1 MFIGRE
7 KELSQLEEAYYANGC
22 KIVALYGARGIG
34 KTTLLEKFCENKNA
48 VIYPRVFGNAK
59 TNLAN
64 FSGIVLRHFGDI
76 THPAFQ
82 YWEDVLKYIAGKNQR
97 IIIAIDNADMF
108 AARLPVV
115 MKVFARAVDF
125 LLKDKNILFIF
136 SCTNLLTLK
145 SSGLYDKAE
154 VIHLEKYLTEKNI
167 ESLKREEMKRTVIGG
182 AKFIQ
187 IPADTVIIREGEK
200 NDDMYKIISG
210 RAICSINYGTDSEY
224 LLGSLSDGKTFGEY
238 SILTGN
244 PGIYTVT
251 AYSDMLLLRISRSDF
266 EDFIQ
271 MNAANSVNIMRNMA
285 AMMRMM
291 KANIDMLNGE
301 LRTDSDGGGLDQ
313 TP

>member
-7 KELSQLEEAYYANGC
+7 KELSQLEEAYYAKGC

-48 VIYPRVFGNAK
+48 VIYPRVFGDSK

-115 MKVFARAVDF
+115 MKVFAKAADTLR
-125 LLKDKNILFIF
+125 DKNILFIF
-136 SCTNLLTLK
+136 LCSNLLTLK
-145 SSGLYDKAE
+145 SSGLYDKAT
-154 VIHLEKYLTEKNI
+154 VIHLEKYLTAKNV
-167 ESLKREEMKRTVIGG
+167 ESLKREEMKHTVIGS

-210 RAICSINYGTDSEY
+210 RAICNINNGTDSEY
-224 LLGSLSDGKTFGEY
+224 LLGSLSEGKTFGEY
-238 SILTGN
+238 SLLTDN

-285 AMMRMM
+285 AMI
-291 KANIDMLNGE
+291 KVLKVNIDMLNEE
-301 LRTDSDGGGLDQ
+301 LHTESDGGDMN
-313 TP
+313 